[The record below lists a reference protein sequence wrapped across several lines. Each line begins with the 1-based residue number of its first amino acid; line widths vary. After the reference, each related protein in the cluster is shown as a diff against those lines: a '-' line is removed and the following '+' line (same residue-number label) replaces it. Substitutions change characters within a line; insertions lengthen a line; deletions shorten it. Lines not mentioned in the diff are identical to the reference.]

1 MAWTVATA
9 QGCIAAS
16 TGNAHATTV
25 TASAALTG
33 ETPERGTFGSRIA
46 INRPSSCERC
56 AMASVAPASSAGY
69 RPPRMT
75 RAISSSSSA

>member
-16 TGNAHATTV
+16 TGNAHATAL

-56 AMASVAPASSAGY
+56 AMASVAPASSAG
-69 RPPRMT
+69 
-75 RAISSSSSA
+75 